1 MVVRG
6 DPVMAEVF
14 KSQEVYKHVN
24 YDLHDRNEMI
34 AVRGVYVASEYRPPY
49 YNEPVLGLRYI
60 QNIPAKIDDFQDVST
75 TNGEDPM
82 YKMLDFLI
90 TDFPIT
96 PTFYTVDSKSAGED
110 SMYKML
116 DLLLTSI
123 QPTCEFYET
132 KSQSAGEDAMYKML
146 DLSFTLLQPTEI
158 PYGSAYKNSTPEYGI
173 GLSFFR
179 TDSAIIENYVP

>member
-1 MVVRG
+1 
-6 DPVMAEVF
+6 MAEVF

-34 AVRGVYVASEYRPPY
+34 AVRGVYVTGEYRPPY
-49 YNEPVLGLRYI
+49 YNEPILGLRYI
-60 QNIPAKIDDFQDVST
+60 QSIPATVVDFQDAST
-75 TNGEDPM
+75 NNGEDAM

-116 DLLLTSI
+116 DLLLTPI

-132 KSQSAGEDAMYKML
+132 KSQSTGEDSMYKML
-146 DLSFTLLQPTEI
+146 DLSFTPLQPTET

-173 GLSFFR
+173 GLSFINS
-179 TDSAIIENYVP
+179 DSAVIENYIP